1 MPFVLNSMKISWLV
15 HDVYTYKA
23 YIISRFDTN
32 ATNVQKGFLSVNCWT
47 VYHQLLNSEQI
58 LENGGIFSVRP
69 WNKVHRCQ
77 EIEARLCAGGWGT
90 ALQAGIAR
98 AWFPIVSVGSFVY
111 LFFPDALWPLGR
123 LSFWKKRVPGVSSAG
138 KGGRCV
144 GMTTLPPSR
153 PNRWEPQTPGDL
165 SASIEDVM
173 KRRMLTLLLT
183 FYSLPVTICT
193 TSLTFN
199 NCTLCPH
206 CIYVLCI
213 YLRTNSDLCYLLHK
227 LIGFYNRD
235 EKFTARYALCL

>member
-153 PNRWEPQTPGDL
+153 PNRLEILGASNSWRPKCQYRGCHETKDAYPFINLLQPTGHYMHHQFNIQQLYAL
-165 SASIEDVM
+165 S
-173 KRRMLTLLLT
+173 TL
-183 FYSLPVTICT
+183 
-193 TSLTFN
+193 
-199 NCTLCPH
+199 
-206 CIYVLCI
+206 
-213 YLRTNSDLCYLLHK
+213 YLRVLYLSENKQRLVP
-227 LIGFYNRD
+227 L
-235 EKFTARYALCL
+235 TA